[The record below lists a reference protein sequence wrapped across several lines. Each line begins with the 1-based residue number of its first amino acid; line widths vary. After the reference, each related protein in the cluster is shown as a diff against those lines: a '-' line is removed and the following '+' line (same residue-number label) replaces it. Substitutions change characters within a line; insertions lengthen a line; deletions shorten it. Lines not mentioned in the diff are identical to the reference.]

1 MPSRFNP
8 DPRGFVRDA
17 ATGLVW
23 SRSANPLGFP
33 LPWTEAL
40 AAVAD
45 LNRSSFLGFSDWRMP
60 NRAELRSL
68 ADHGARQPALPA
80 GHPFQ
85 DVFLGWC
92 WTSTTK
98 AGHEAYAWNMHLEG
112 ARLFFSRKDEHRLLW
127 PVRGTGGLLPRTGQT
142 RCFDAAGAQ
151 TACAGTGQD
160 GELRLGA
167 PWPEPRFSV
176 RGGEVLDAL
185 TGLCWLHP
193 ERLDPRPLDW
203 EQARALAASIGP
215 GWRLPGIRELES
227 LVHADRADPALP
239 DALAALGRVEAEGF
253 WSATASGFDPA
264 WAFVL
269 YARKGAIGV
278 GFTAGREF
286 PAWPVRGPE
295 RESFG
300 GGRWRAWDLP

>member
-1 MPSRFNP
+1 MASRFNAEAP
-8 DPRGFVRDA
+8 GLVHDA
-17 ATGLVW
+17 ATDLMW

-33 LPWTEAL
+33 LPWGEAL
-40 AAVAD
+40 AAIAD
-45 LNRSSFLGFSDWRMP
+45 LNRSFFLGHSDWRMP

-112 ARLFFSRKDEHRLLW
+112 ARLFYSRKDEHRLLW
-127 PVRGTGGLLPRTGQT
+127 PVRGSGALLPRTGQA
-142 RCFDAAGAQ
+142 RCFDSAGAR

-160 GELRLGA
+160 GELLLGA
-167 PWPEPRFSV
+167 PWPEPRFAV

-193 ERLDPRPLDW
+193 ERLDSRPLDW
-203 EQARALAASIGP
+203 EQARTLAASIGP
-215 GWRLPGIRELES
+215 GWRVPGIRELES
-227 LVHADRADPALP
+227 LVHADRADPTFP
-239 DALAALGRVEAEGF
+239 DDLAALDPVDAEGF
-253 WSATASGFDPA
+253 WSATSSGFDPA

-269 YARKGAIGV
+269 YARKGAVGV
-278 GFTAGREF
+278 GFKAAREF
-286 PAWPVRGPE
+286 SVWPVSGPV
-295 RESFG
+295 G
-300 GGRWRAWDLP
+300 GSTGSGLWRAAALP